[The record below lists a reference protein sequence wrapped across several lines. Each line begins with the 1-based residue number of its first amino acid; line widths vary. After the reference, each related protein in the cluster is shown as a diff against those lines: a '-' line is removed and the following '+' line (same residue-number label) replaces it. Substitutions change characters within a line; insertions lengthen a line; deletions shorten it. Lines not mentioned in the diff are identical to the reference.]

1 MQQLI
6 YDRTEQNKGKLS
18 AAMLNRIETWT
29 AYLSGLLAEYGYLAV
44 VDVREEA
51 WQMSDIPTRGD
62 IDRIRRNVDAL
73 QTGFYSLPDW
83 REIVYNNTMDYVQAN
98 ALEWDLQTL
107 YDWLQRMCAAFIY
120 SGEVYG
126 GET

>member
-1 MQQLI
+1 MQPLI
-6 YDRTEQNKGKLS
+6 YDRTEQSKGKLS
-18 AAMLNRIETWT
+18 AAMLTRIETWT

-44 VDVREEA
+44 VDVREET

-73 QTGFYSLPDW
+73 QNGFYSLPDW

-126 GET
+126 GEI